1 MNDTAGNFTGRTTSK
16 NYGNIP
22 VSNAGTQKYIDMMKY
37 AANVS
42 QGATPV
48 TGQSALDRLK
58 AAQAIND
65 RYKKYNDQLIT
76 HGYSHAGDEKYI
88 GKDLGGGDNGG
99 NGGDNDGNGGD
110 NGGGTKNKL
119 GVSVSVG
126 SSSPSL
132 NLSGS
137 SSTTPAQPVP
147 DTTVQDA
154 YQAQLTA
161 ANDRLKQAYEFQQ
174 AQYQRAKDDAFREA
188 YIKQQMVERAYPEQ
202 LAAAGIRG
210 GAGVGVIARNNA
222 DYAKQRTSI
231 YNNYLNNLANA
242 GQTYQQ
248 GVLGNNEDYLR
259 SMAAYQQALKQM
271 ELQHQ
276 YDKELAILRAS
287 LG

>member
-1 MNDTAGNFTGRTTSK
+1 MNDAAGNFTGRTTSK

-37 AANVS
+37 GANAS

-48 TGQSALDRLK
+48 TGQSALDKLK
-58 AAQAIND
+58 AAQDAD
-65 RYKKYNDQLIT
+65 TQRYKAEAAERAKNPPTTDD
-76 HGYSHAGDEKYI
+76 GD
-88 GKDLGGGDNGG
+88 GDPPANGG
-99 NGGDNDGNGGD
+99 
-110 NGGGTKNKL
+110 GGGTKNKS
-119 GVSVSVG
+119 GVSVRVG

-132 NLSGS
+132 NLLGS
-137 SSTTPAQPVP
+137 SSTTTSTQPVP

-174 AQYQRAKDDAFREA
+174 AQYQKAKDDAFREA

-242 GQTYQQ
+242 GQNYQQ

>member
-1 MNDTAGNFTGRTTSK
+1 MANRPTAVNDAVGRKPTTNPVNNTPKTHENNTVPGVGKPDISGGAVLGNVIPNNVLAGQDIKGNFEDY
-16 NYGNIP
+16 N
-22 VSNAGTQKYIDMMKY
+22 
-37 AANVS
+37 
-42 QGATPV
+42 
-48 TGQSALDRLK
+48 
-58 AAQAIND
+58 
-65 RYKKYNDQLIT
+65 YNDYKN
-76 HGYSHAGDEKYI
+76 GANDDDG
-88 GKDLGGGDNGG
+88 GG
-99 NGGDNDGNGGD
+99 NGGTGGK
-110 NGGGTKNKL
+110 KNSA
-119 GVSVSVG
+119 GVSVTVG
-126 SSSPSL
+126 SSRPSL

-137 SSTTPAQPVP
+137 SATTTPAETVP
-147 DTTVQDA
+147 DTTIQDA
-154 YQAQLTA
+154 YQAQMTA

-174 AQYQRAKDDAFREA
+174 AQYQKAKDDAFREA

-231 YNNYLNNLANA
+231 YNNYLNNLATA

>member
-1 MNDTAGNFTGRTTSK
+1 MNDAAGNFTGRTTPK
-16 NYGNIP
+16 KP

-37 AANVS
+37 AANAP

-48 TGQSALDRLK
+48 TGQSALDKLK
-58 AAQAIND
+58 AAQDASTKKEKAIAAELANKNPPTTD
-65 RYKKYNDQLIT
+65 D
-76 HGYSHAGDEKYI
+76 GD
-88 GKDLGGGDNGG
+88 GDPPANG
-99 NGGDNDGNGGD
+99 
-110 NGGGTKNKL
+110 NGGGTKNKA

-137 SSTTPAQPVP
+137 SSTTAPAQPVP

-231 YNNYLNNLANA
+231 YNNYLNNLATA
-242 GQTYQQ
+242 GQNYQQ
-248 GVLGNNEDYLR
+248 GVLGNNEDFLR

>member
-1 MNDTAGNFTGRTTSK
+1 MSSGAMQKKNPATTTATGTVTKPGVGNKPDVTGTSLLGSIVPNSALVGADIKGNFSDYSYDK
-16 NYGNIP
+16 YGYKENPDPP
-22 VSNAGTQKYIDMMKY
+22 V
-37 AANVS
+37 
-42 QGATPV
+42 
-48 TGQSALDRLK
+48 
-58 AAQAIND
+58 ND
-65 RYKKYNDQLIT
+65 Y
-76 HGYSHAGDEKYI
+76 
-88 GKDLGGGDNGG
+88 GG
-99 NGGDNDGNGGD
+99 NG
-110 NGGGTKNKL
+110 GGGTKNKS

-137 SSTTPAQPVP
+137 SATTTEPVQPVP

-154 YQAQLTA
+154 YRAQMDA
-161 ANDRLKQAYEFQQ
+161 ANERLKQAYDFQQ
-174 AQYQRAKDDAFREA
+174 AQMQQAKDDAFREA

-210 GAGVGVIARNNA
+210 GAAQGVIARNNA

-276 YDKELAILRAS
+276 YDKELAVLRAS